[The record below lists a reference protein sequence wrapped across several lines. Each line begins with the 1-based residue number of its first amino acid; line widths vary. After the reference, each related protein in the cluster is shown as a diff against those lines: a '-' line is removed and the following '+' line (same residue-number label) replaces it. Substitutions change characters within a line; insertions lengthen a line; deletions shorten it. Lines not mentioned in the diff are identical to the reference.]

1 MEFKN
6 KKTLKVML
14 MFLVMII
21 GINQVA
27 PSIVVASEGTE
38 IIELHEIIPVNTDED
53 PDVKFGVVEDIE
65 EYTSEIKREVENI
78 FEESDLIPDYIE
90 TFLNEDLNKAKDDRI
105 QQILKY
111 ESKDKILSNDIESF
125 MNELY
130 SMQYDLYNN
139 FKKAYNKYIS
149 DDNYKEDIA
158 LEILNS
164 YATYQRDMF
173 YTDTDVT
180 YSALGEK
187 QEVSGTKY
195 LEEAY
200 DKIYDELSEKIKEEN
215 LLKEETYKLIKNAL
229 YDWIKETSIDYIK
242 GYSAQVNQYLNLAK
256 EFGYA
261 YDEEEGEIY
270 NKYSEHK
277 PVKYRELKLRD
288 LEGTHL
294 FELDED
300 FLKLSIN
307 DKGNEFLTPEEIWNS
322 GEFQEIVNGVISDLE
337 DNEDISKEK
346 IVDLAKA
353 TIDLQ
358 YEKVLMAIG
367 SSQQPTVEAL
377 PEFLEVAINEMSNY
391 GKNELPEISSWQTED
406 GKLPYDIY
414 RKENYIK
421 VPYVIFVKYMITYD
435 NNAENTTGKIP
446 IDENKYDEDDNVTI
460 LSNGD
465 LARAGYTFKG
475 WNTKADGSG
484 ISYNPGDTFKIT
496 ANTTLY
502 AQWQKD
508 SVDSEIGW
516 TWSGGSSTTSKESP
530 KTEEML
536 THIAY
541 LNGYPDN
548 TIMAQGSITRAEVAA
563 IFARL
568 KVGEANIPTST
579 ANYSDVNSSD
589 WYAKYIVFVTDN
601 KIMEGYEDGSF
612 KPNDKITRAEFT
624 AVVARYNSLADMT
637 STFEDVIGHWAAG
650 YIGSVTSKGWINGYP
665 DGTFKP
671 EKDISREEVA
681 TMVNKML
688 DRKVDKDGLN
698 NLSIKN
704 FKDLDN
710 SSWSYFDIVEASNS
724 HKSVRRILGD
734 ILEDWKRIL

>member
-6 KKTLKVML
+6 KKPLTIML
-14 MFLVMII
+14 MVLAMII
-21 GINQVA
+21 GTNQIA
-27 PSIVVASEGTE
+27 PSIVVASEGIE

-65 EYTSEIKREVENI
+65 ELTETFKSEVENI
-78 FEESDLIPDYIE
+78 FEESDLIPDYIG

-111 ESKDKILSNDIESF
+111 ESKDKILSDDIESF
-125 MNELY
+125 MNEIY

-149 DDNYKEDIA
+149 DDNYEEDIA
-158 LEILNS
+158 SEILNS
-164 YATYQRDMF
+164 YAIYQRDMF
-173 YTDTDVT
+173 YKDTDVS

-187 QEVSGTKY
+187 QEVSETTY

-200 DKIYDELSEKIKEEN
+200 DEIYERLSEKITDKN

-242 GYSAQVNQYLNLAK
+242 GYIAQVNQYLNLAK

-270 NKYSEHK
+270 NIYSEHK
-277 PVKYRELKLRD
+277 PVKYRELELGD
-288 LEGTHL
+288 IENTHL

-307 DKGNEFLTPEEIWNS
+307 DRGNEFLTPEEIWNS

-421 VPYVIFVKYMITYD
+421 VPYVIFTKYIVTYD
-435 NNAENTTGKIP
+435 NNAPNTTGKIP

-502 AQWQKD
+502 AQWEKD
-508 SVDSEIGW
+508 SEDSGTGW
-516 TWSGGSSTTSKESP
+516 TWGGGSSTTSKEKP
-530 KTEEML
+530 KTEVEETL
-536 THIAY
+536 THMAY

-548 TIMAQGSITRAEVAA
+548 TIRPQGSITRAEVAA

-568 KVGEANIPTST
+568 KVGEANIPSAK

-589 WYAKYIVFVTDN
+589 WYTKYIAFVTDN

-637 STFEDVIGHWAAG
+637 STFEDVIGRWAAG
-650 YIGSVTSKGWINGYP
+650 YIGSVTNKGWINGYP

-688 DRKVDKDGLN
+688 
-698 NLSIKN
+698 
-704 FKDLDN
+704 
-710 SSWSYFDIVEASNS
+710 
-724 HKSVRRILGD
+724 
-734 ILEDWKRIL
+734 